1 MSDQGMK
8 ISTTR
13 LTAVLILA
21 TQWICLAS
29 LIIAGNLG
37 RSPFS
42 PFKNCGTYLPA
53 PTTIALRLI
62 YPASLIPIA
71 ALTMIIVFVAEYF
84 LKSERSRFVI
94 QIVNLC
100 LWLIFA
106 SFVLFALMIPLGSG
120 PLLIGL

>member
-1 MSDQGMK
+1 MK

-21 TQWICLAS
+21 TQWICVAS

-42 PFKNCGTYLPA
+42 PFKDFGTYLPA
-53 PTTIALRLI
+53 PTIITLRLI

-71 ALTMIIVFVAEYF
+71 ALTTSIVFVAECF
-84 LKSERSRFVI
+84 LTSEWSRFVI

-106 SFVLFALMIPLGSG
+106 SLVLFALMIPLGSG
-120 PLLIGL
+120 PLLIEL